1 MEDNGIIVHNTL
13 NTFHFAGVASKSNV
27 TRGVPRIEEILSLS
41 ENPKN
46 PSCTIFLPKNI
57 YTSQNEAKKIL
68 HEIEHTKLR
77 DIVKGI
83 SICFDPDDS
92 ITNIEEDKET
102 LKQYYEFA
110 NMIEECNG
118 IKQVDEKQKSK
129 WIIRLE
135 MNDMEMLEKNITMED
150 VNFAIKNVYQ
160 TDVNCIYSDFNSDKL
175 IFRIRINSIIQ
186 NKKKNSVASLD
197 QSDEIYLL
205 KNFQEQ
211 LLDNVIL
218 RGIKNI
224 SNVLIRK
231 IVDYLEPTD
240 NGYEKKD
247 IWVLDTTGTNLLEI
261 LALDNIDVN
270 NTVTNDIQE
279 IYRVLG
285 EEAAR
290 QSIFNELS
298 EFNFIML

>member
-1 MEDNGIIVHNTL
+1 
-13 NTFHFAGVASKSNV
+13 
-27 TRGVPRIEEILSLS
+27 
-41 ENPKN
+41 
-46 PSCTIFLPKNI
+46 
-57 YTSQNEAKKIL
+57 
-68 HEIEHTKLR
+68 
-77 DIVKGI
+77 
-83 SICFDPDDS
+83 
-92 ITNIEEDKET
+92 
-102 LKQYYEFA
+102 
-110 NMIEECNG
+110 
-118 IKQVDEKQKSK
+118 
-129 WIIRLE
+129 
-135 MNDMEMLEKNITMED
+135 MLEKNITMED
-150 VNFAIKNVYQ
+150 VNFAIKNIYQ
-160 TDVNCIYSDFNSDKL
+160 TDVNCIYSDFNSNKL

-186 NKKKNSVASLD
+186 NKKKISVVSLD

-247 IWVLDTTGTNLLEI
+247 IWVLDTKGTNLLEI

-279 IYRVLG
+279 IYRVFG
-285 EEAAR
+285 ELKLLDNLFSMNY
-290 QSIFNELS
+290 QKLLS
-298 EFNFIML
+298 LIALILITII